1 MRMVM
6 ADAHGHGDGW
16 YFHYTMVTA
25 KTVAKEKQTELKYMD
40 LRFCEIC

>member
-1 MRMVM
+1 MCMVM
-6 ADAHGHGDGW
+6 ADRW

-25 KTVAKEKQTELKYMD
+25 NTVAKEKQTELKFMD